1 MITPH
6 PEFWNTF
13 KKTNGA
19 LSVAEAVAIINIAA
33 QAPQGGW
40 AIELGTH
47 MGKSG
52 MSAMLGLDDCF
63 FLLVDPI
70 FEDKKIMEEVD
81 NTLQP
86 INPTVKL
93 KFSPLYSTDILPQFA
108 PYSYCMVDSGSHQ
121 DGLPMQE
128 VKLLEDNMMQGGVIV
143 FHDWNSQFKEVKE
156 ASDYLVG
163 TGKYDYINIDWDEI
177 NNYVNENKLNEGNI
191 SWHHTELENPNFVGA
206 LRRK

>member
-6 PEFWNTF
+6 PDFWNTF

-19 LSVAEAVAIINIAA
+19 LSVAEAVAIINIAS

-52 MSAMLGLDDCF
+52 MSAMLVLDDCF

-81 NTLQP
+81 NTLQS
-86 INPTVKL
+86 INPTIKL
-93 KFSPLYSTDILPQFA
+93 KYSSLYSTDILPQFA

-121 DGLPMQE
+121 DGLPLQE

-163 TGKYDYINIDWDEI
+163 TGKYEYIPISWDEI
-177 NNYVNENKLNEGNI
+177 NAYVDANNLNEANQ
-191 SWHHTELENPNFVGA
+191 SWHHTELQNPNFLGA
-206 LRRK
+206 VRRK